1 MKLLANFLQKLVPV
15 QIGFNVSSKP
25 VVRIKVDVLMD
36 KETMAVVVVIKEE
49 EEVHVVEE
57 IEGVVVNQ
65 DEVADNVIM
74 LMQHPI
80 ITLALAVAIL

>member
-1 MKLLANFLQKLVPV
+1 MLVLTR
-15 QIGFNVSSKP
+15 IGFDVSSKP
-25 VVRIKVDVLMD
+25 VAQIEVDVLMD

-57 IEGVVVNQ
+57 IKGVVVNL
-65 DEVADNVIM
+65 DEVVDNVTM

-80 ITLALAVAIL
+80 TTHALAVEL

>member
-1 MKLLANFLQKLVPV
+1 MVPA
-15 QIGFNVSSKP
+15 QIGFDVFSKP
-25 VVRIKVDVLMD
+25 VVWIEVDVLMD

-49 EEVHVVEE
+49 EEVHVVVE
-57 IEGVVVNQ
+57 IKGVVVNQ

-80 ITLALAVAIL
+80 TTLALAVALL